1 MATAVL
7 RTNVYRN
14 ANKKEFLWNKFMNLS
29 KVERASIICGLLSM
43 NGSANVYPLYKAL
56 TE

>member
-14 ANKKEFLWNKFMNLS
+14 TNKKESLWDKFMNLS
-29 KVERASIICGLLSM
+29 KAERASIICGLLSM

>member
-1 MATAVL
+1 MAKAVL

-14 ANKKEFLWNKFMNLS
+14 TNKKESLWDKFMNLS
-29 KVERASIICGLLSM
+29 KAERASIICGLLSM
-43 NGSANVYPLYKAL
+43 NGSANVYPFYKAL

>member
-1 MATAVL
+1 MATTVL

-14 ANKKEFLWNKFMNLS
+14 TNKKESLWDKFMNLS
-29 KVERASIICGLLSM
+29 KAERPSIICGLLSM
-43 NGSANVYPLYKAL
+43 NVSANVYPLYKAL